1 VEMKKLLIQL
11 DTDSRPSTFD
21 QVVAYDAGTDNI
33 ISHAGIKKKEV
44 EDIIYGAV
52 FTRSPKKMNNTAVFI
67 GGSDVNKGE
76 EILAEVKEVFFANFR
91 VSVLLDS
98 NGANTTAA
106 AAVLKIK
113 NVLDLKGK
121 KAAVI
126 AGTGPVGVRAAM
138 LFAKEGAEV
147 VITSR
152 SQKRAEKKAE
162 EIMERYGVKN
172 IYGVQASKK
181 EEFEKIISGKDVIL
195 SAGPPKINFI
205 TEDMWKKAD
214 NIKAMGDINA
224 VSPVGIKGIKPGAD
238 GDIID
243 GVKIFGALGIGGLK
257 MKLHKKAISE
267 LFNSSDI
274 VFDVLEVYKL
284 YSEL

>member
-1 VEMKKLLIQL
+1 MKKLLIQL
-11 DTDSRPSTFD
+11 DTDKRASTFD
-21 QVVAYDAGTDNI
+21 QVVAYDAGADNI
-33 ISHAGIKKKEV
+33 ISHADIKKEEV

-76 EILAEVKEVFFANFR
+76 EILAAVKDVFFANFR

-113 NVLDLKGK
+113 NSVNLKDK
-121 KAAVI
+121 KAVVI

-138 LFAKEGAEV
+138 LLAREGAEV

-152 SQKRAEKKAE
+152 SRERAEKKAE
-162 EIMERYGVKN
+162 EIMEKYDVKN
-172 IYGVQASKK
+172 ISGVQGSKK

-195 SAGPPKINFI
+195 SAGPPKINFL
-205 TEDMWKKAD
+205 TEDMWKKVD
-214 NIKAMGDINA
+214 SIKVMGDINA
-224 VSPVGIKGIKPGAD
+224 VSPAGIEGIKPGAD

-243 GVKIFGALGIGGLK
+243 GVKVFGALGIGGLK
-257 MKLHKKAISE
+257 MKLHKKAVAE
-267 LFNSSDI
+267 LFKSTDSIFNA
-274 VFDVLEVYKL
+274 VEVYKL
-284 YSEL
+284 YKELN